1 MCRPGIPCPW
11 NKENILTPINST
23 RNYFAACLLAIVAD
37 AFPGVV
43 PDPPQE
49 CPQCEEWNQPQE
61 PFRIHGRTYY
71 VGTEGLTSVLVAG
84 QAEDGRPVL
93 ALIDGAL
100 PQSAPL
106 IEANIRSLGFEV
118 TDIRYIL
125 NSHAHFDHAG
135 GINALQRASGAEVVV
150 SEKSLP
156 ALRSGQVTSDDPQA
170 GFAPDHNFPPV
181 SNLQTISDGGSI
193 NLGDTTLTIHYTPGH
208 TPGSSSWSWQS
219 CDDSGCVNVLYAD
232 SMSAVSAEGFR
243 FSDPAADD
251 TVALNAADLL
261 RQSIDFVRNF
271 DCGVL
276 LSSHPGNFRMAEKLE
291 RLSESPDEN
300 PFVRPIDCR
309 RYADVWERYLDRRL
323 QEEATLETG

>member
-1 MCRPGIPCPW
+1 MNPEISSRTC
-11 NKENILTPINST
+11 
-23 RNYFAACLLAIVAD
+23 FAAFLLGIVAI
-37 AFPGVV
+37 AFAGVV

-49 CPQCEEWNQPQE
+49 CPTCEEWNLPQE
-61 PFRIHGRTYY
+61 PFRIHADTYY
-71 VGTEGLTSVLVAG
+71 VGTAGLTSVLVAG
-84 QAEDGRPVL
+84 KAKDGSPEL

-118 TDIRYIL
+118 SDIRYIL

-156 ALRSGQVTSDDPQA
+156 ALQSGQVTSDDPQA

-243 FSDPAADD
+243 FSGLISGDSGGQTTADR
-251 TVALNAADLL
+251 L
-261 RQSIDFVRNF
+261 RESIEFVRNF

-276 LSSHPGNFRMAEKLE
+276 LSSHPGNFQMAEKLE
-291 RLSESPDEN
+291 RLSGSPDGN
-300 PFVRPIDCR
+300 PFVRPEDCK
-309 RYADVWERYLDRRL
+309 RYANVWERYLNRRI
-323 QEEATLETG
+323 EEEN